1 MKQRLV
7 RRTAMVLVL
16 VLLCLSLTGCVTIR
30 VESNPPAKVP
40 ENSGGLEVHYLDVG
54 QADCILLQCDGA
66 NMLIDGGNVEDSDL
80 VVAYLLDQ
88 GVTTLD
94 YVVNTHAHEDHVGG
108 LPGVLAVFETRNVW
122 CPVEEYSS
130 NCFKDFVK
138 YADQQELELVCPAPG
153 STVALGGAEVTV
165 LGPVKDD
172 YDTNNS
178 SIVLRVDYGTTA
190 FLFTGDAE
198 QEAESDIL
206 DAGFDV
212 SATVLKV
219 GHHGSNTSSGYRWL
233 REVAPEYGIISCGVD
248 NDYGHP
254 HEEPLSRLRDA
265 DVELYRTDL
274 QGHIVCT
281 SDGKTVNFE
290 TGKQVALTNP
300 TEVDGSGQNAYA
312 EYFIGNV
319 NSKKF
324 HLPSCGSL
332 PAEKNQTIFE
342 TYEQAEA
349 TGYTP
354 CSGCMG

>member
-108 LPGVLAVFETRNVW
+108 LPGVLAVYEAKNIW

-130 NCFKDFVK
+130 KCFEDFLR
-138 YADQQELELVCPAPG
+138 YADQQDQEPVCPDPGDVYMLG
-153 STVALGGAEVTV
+153 STQITV

-172 YDTNNS
+172 YDTNDT
-178 SIVLRVDYGTTA
+178 SIVLRADYGQIS
-190 FLFTGDAE
+190 FLFSGDAE
-198 QEAESDIL
+198 EKAEKDIL
-206 DAGFDV
+206 EAGFDV
-212 SATVLKV
+212 SCTVMKA
-219 GHHGSNTSSGYRWL
+219 GHHGSETSTCYQWL
-233 REVAPEYGIISCGVD
+233 RAADPAYAVISVGEG
-248 NDYGHP
+248 NTYGHP
-254 HEEPLSRLRDA
+254 HDVVLSRLRDA
-265 DVELYRTDL
+265 DAIVYRTDL

-281 SDGKTVNFE
+281 TDGTDVSFE
-290 TGKQVALTNP
+290 TGRYVAVTNP
-300 TEVDGSGQNAYA
+300 TELDGSGQNATA
-312 EYFIGNV
+312 DLFIGNK

-324 HLPSCGSL
+324 HLPTCSSL
-332 PAEKNQTIFE
+332 PSEQNRIEFTSYDEAED
-342 TYEQAEA
+342 A
-349 TGYTP
+349 GYTP
-354 CSGCMG
+354 CGNCIG